1 MTGSEHIYE
10 GTDEDETDSE
20 HNIPSYRLAEYDL
33 SKDNCDDRLYEERY
47 RCVWRAGQLDGF
59 KVCEVAYACY
69 DYAGVEQD
77 R

>member
-33 SKDNCDDRLYEERY
+33 SKYNCDDRLYEERY
-47 RCVWRAGQLDGF
+47 RCV
-59 KVCEVAYACY
+59 
-69 DYAGVEQD
+69 
-77 R
+77 